1 MRAAS
6 VTSAIHPKVSS
17 EAEATIAP
25 VVIAARRAGDYRG
38 PVPKGLQRNEAICR
52 LLLFRGDAFGVVKD
66 RRQDA
71 FAGLRALIRCKPLG
85 IARQIKET
93 RSL

>member
-1 MRAAS
+1 MRTAPIPR
-6 VTSAIHPKVSS
+6 TTHPKVSS